1 MLRLNTHNVVFP
13 ISVYIS
19 FLNLILYLNLS
30 NNNLGLLDFFEASLE
45 NLPFIFYNH
54 TLFLASA
61 LASPRQRSS
70 FKQRGLTKLNRTKAE
85 GYQNINMLKVKNI
98 LNRKSDLK
106 GLTNTIQNHVKT
118 KEIGGLLQ
126 YFSGG
131 CSSPIC
137 RTAQSWDLKH
147 VGTNFRLCLLFH
159 TLG

>member
-70 FKQRGLTKLNRTKAE
+70 FKQQGLTKLNRTKAE
-85 GYQNINMLKVKNI
+85 GYQNINVENI
-98 LNRKSDLK
+98 NVES
-106 GLTNTIQNHVKT
+106 Q
-118 KEIGGLLQ
+118 
-126 YFSGG
+126 
-131 CSSPIC
+131 
-137 RTAQSWDLKH
+137 KH
-147 VGTNFRLCLLFH
+147 SKQKIRFERINKHHSKPC
-159 TLG
+159 